1 MRPIQNY
8 VFRIQI
14 TNRDGDVYEDF
25 YLQQPSNVERL
36 AAEQIR
42 VYIEQRYPTYEER
55 DGVVRMFPKD
65 DR

>member
-1 MRPIQNY
+1 MKPIQNF

-14 TNRDGDVYEDF
+14 TNRDGGVYEDF
-25 YLQQPSNVERL
+25 YLLQPSNIERL

-42 VYIEQRYPTYEER
+42 VYIEKYYPTYEEI
-55 DGVVRMFPKD
+55 DGVVRMYPKD